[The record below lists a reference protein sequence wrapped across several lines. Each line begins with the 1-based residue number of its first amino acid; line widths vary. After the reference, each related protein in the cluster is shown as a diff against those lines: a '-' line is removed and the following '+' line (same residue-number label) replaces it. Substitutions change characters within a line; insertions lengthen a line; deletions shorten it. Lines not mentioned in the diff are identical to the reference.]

1 MESLERR
8 HRRGPVVCSTASRWT
23 HRRDAIDATGRSLT
37 LTYNADNDG
46 YALDP
51 HFACELVGALEARDS
66 TYVVAAP
73 MLYESKADGSLAAH
87 ATQTKLRW
95 QDGYVRH
102 DHSIARALNRGRD
115 FPEGDQTDFLED
127 HGFVVRTS
135 AIGDL
140 VDPHAAYTLE
150 YLDMILSLKAQNRR
164 VVFVPTARLE
174 FRIAEFSWR
183 DVPYFM
189 YKRSEATCHG
199 TRDYLARKWRAHFP
213 NTGFWTYIK
222 YTIVESHTYAS
233 LETLPLKYQLQLFLA
248 FFQMAGYNR
257 YDDRAYV
264 EVLEAIDGG
273 TLTTLEVNAT
283 RLTQRKPILD
293 TVRKNATASDLLPQV
308 GKSWLPALEADLPLE
323 YMPFATMVFASP
335 FTCDVVLGDGPG
347 QFPRDLCGVAVEK
360 GSGGEHFHDGDCH
373 SHDEEHGHDHGHD
386 DHGGC
391 ECYVNLPT
399 FKSRNW
405 VGDVLARAAS
415 ILKVPSRVT
424 TYLELFLGSDH
435 AAAAHVAPLIAGVEP
450 IVRGWALEERDVF
463 TDIRLYTCCGAATAT
478 SDVLEPCPAVPV
490 AFGEGDRV
498 VHFSGRPAAPGE
510 VVEALAAL

>member
-1 MESLERR
+1 
-8 HRRGPVVCSTASRWT
+8 
-23 HRRDAIDATGRSLT
+23 
-37 LTYNADNDG
+37 
-46 YALDP
+46 
-51 HFACELVGALEARDS
+51 
-66 TYVVAAP
+66 

-135 AIGDL
+135 AISDL
-140 VDPHAAYTLE
+140 VDPRAAYTLE
-150 YLDMILSLKAQNRR
+150 YLDMILSLKAQKRR

-199 TRDYLARKWRAHFP
+199 TRDYLSKKWRARFP

-222 YTIVESHTYAS
+222 YTIVESHTYAQ
-233 LETLPLKYQLQLFLA
+233 LDKLPLKYQLQLFLA
-248 FFQMAGYNR
+248 FFEMAGYNR
-257 YDDRAYV
+257 YDNVPYV
-264 EVLEAIDGG
+264 DVLTEIDGG
-273 TLTTLEVNAT
+273 TRTTLNVNAS
-283 RLTQRKPILD
+283 RKTARKAVVD
-293 TVRKNATASDLLPQV
+293 TVRKNATAADLLPQV

-335 FTCDVVLGDGPG
+335 FTCDVVLVRGPCPFSGSRRWRETCLAQGDGPG

-360 GSGGEHFHDGDCH
+360 GSGEHCHDGDCH
-373 SHDEEHGHDHGHD
+373 VHDEEHDHGHHD
-386 DHGGC
+386 VQGC

-405 VGDVLARAAS
+405 VGDVLAKIAS
-415 ILKVPSRVT
+415 LLKVPSRVT

-450 IVRGWALEERDVF
+450 IVRQWALEERDVF
-463 TDIRLYTCCGAATAT
+463 TDIRLYTCGGAATST
-478 SDVLEPCPAVPV
+478 SEILEPCPAVPV

>member
-1 MESLERR
+1 M
-8 HRRGPVVCSTASRWT
+8 
-23 HRRDAIDATGRSLT
+23 
-37 LTYNADNDG
+37 
-46 YALDP
+46 
-51 HFACELVGALEARDS
+51 
-66 TYVVAAP
+66 
-73 MLYESKADGSLAAH
+73 
-87 ATQTKLRW
+87 
-95 QDGYVRH
+95 
-102 DHSIARALNRGRD
+102 
-115 FPEGDQTDFLED
+115 
-127 HGFVVRTS
+127 VRTA

-199 TRDYLARKWRAHFP
+199 TRDYLSKKWRAHFP

-222 YTIVESHTYAS
+222 YTIVESHTYSS
-233 LETLPLKYQLQLFLA
+233 LEKLPLKYQLQLFLA

-257 YDDRAYV
+257 YDGSSLCRGVGGHRRRDAHYSESERDASHGEEAHLRHGAEERDGLGPVTSGSKGLAAGARGRPAARVHALRYDGVRVAVHMRRRLVRA
-264 EVLEAIDGG
+264 
-273 TLTTLEVNAT
+273 
-283 RLTQRKPILD
+283 RC
-293 TVRKNATASDLLPQV
+293 
-308 GKSWLPALEADLPLE
+308 
-323 YMPFATMVFASP
+323 PFSGSRRWRE
-335 FTCDVVLGDGPG
+335 TCLAQGDGPG

-360 GSGGEHFHDGDCH
+360 GSGEHCHDGDCH
-373 SHDEEHGHDHGHD
+373 SHHEHGEALAHDHGAPESHEHDHGHG
-386 DHGGC
+386 HGHDGSTGC

-405 VGDVLARAAS
+405 VGDVLAKIAS
-415 ILKVPSRVT
+415 LLKVPSRVT

-435 AAAAHVAPLIAGVEP
+435 AAAACGAPHRRCGAHRPTVGA
-450 IVRGWALEERDVF
+450 RGAR
-463 TDIRLYTCCGAATAT
+463 RLHRYSFYTSGGAATAT
-478 SDVLEPCPAVPV
+478 SDVLEPRPAVPV

-510 VVEALAAL
+510 VVGRWRRSELSGLRR

>member
-1 MESLERR
+1 
-8 HRRGPVVCSTASRWT
+8 
-23 HRRDAIDATGRSLT
+23 
-37 LTYNADNDG
+37 
-46 YALDP
+46 
-51 HFACELVGALEARDS
+51 
-66 TYVVAAP
+66 

-127 HGFVVRTS
+127 HGFVARTA

-199 TRDYLARKWRAHFP
+199 TRDYLAKKWQAAFP

-257 YDDRAYV
+257 YDSVPYV

-273 TLTTLEVNAT
+273 TLTTLKVNAT
-283 RLTQRKPILD
+283 RLTERKAVLD
-293 TVRKNATASDLLPQV
+293 TVRKNATAADLLPQV

-335 FTCDVVLGDGPG
+335 FTCDVVLVRARCPFSGS
-347 QFPRDLCGVAVEK
+347 RRWRETCTARRSVSRHLRAIVATWSSIEE
-360 GSGGEHFHDGDCH
+360 GSSDATVLSSRRATGRASSRGI
-373 SHDEEHGHDHGHD
+373 
-386 DHGGC
+386 
-391 ECYVNLPT
+391 YVV
-399 FKSRNW
+399 S
-405 VGDVLARAAS
+405 
-415 ILKVPSRVT
+415 PSRKVQASTAT
-424 TYLELFLGSDH
+424 T
-435 AAAAHVAPLIAGVEP
+435 
-450 IVRGWALEERDVF
+450 
-463 TDIRLYTCCGAATAT
+463 ATAT
-478 SDVLEPCPAVPV
+478 RTTSTARPSRRRARGVTERPSRPRASPSSRYCKLTSSSSAIAEVGGARRSGGLVPGTRRSKGRAPRVRPVPDPVKKLLDCPPLKPQSCCNR
-490 AFGEGDRV
+490 D
-498 VHFSGRPAAPGE
+498 
-510 VVEALAAL
+510 

>member
-1 MESLERR
+1 
-8 HRRGPVVCSTASRWT
+8 
-23 HRRDAIDATGRSLT
+23 
-37 LTYNADNDG
+37 
-46 YALDP
+46 
-51 HFACELVGALEARDS
+51 
-66 TYVVAAP
+66 

-127 HGFVVRTS
+127 HGFVVRTA

-150 YLDMILSLKAQNRR
+150 YLDMILSLKAQDRR

-199 TRDYLARKWRAHFP
+199 TRDYLTRKWRAHFP

-222 YTIVESHTYAS
+222 YTIVESHTYSS
-233 LETLPLKYQLQLFLA
+233 LEKLPLKYQLQLFLA

-257 YDDRAYV
+257 YDSVPYV

-283 RLTQRKPILD
+283 RRTERNAVLD
-293 TVRKNATASDLLPQV
+293 TVRKNATASDLLPHV
-308 GKSWLPALEADLPLE
+308 AKGWLPALEADLPLE

-335 FTCDVVLGDGPG
+335 FTCDVVLVRARCPFSGS
-347 QFPRDLCGVAVEK
+347 RRWRETCTARRSVSRHLHAIVATWSSIEE
-360 GSGGEHFHDGDCH
+360 GSSDATVL
-373 SHDEEHGHDHGHD
+373 S
-386 DHGGC
+386 
-391 ECYVNLPT
+391 
-399 FKSRNW
+399 SRRAT
-405 VGDVLARAAS
+405 GRASSRGTCAAS
-415 ILKVPSRVT
+415 RSRRVQEST
-424 TYLELFLGSDH
+424 VMMETATSTMMM
-435 AAAAHVAPLIAGVEP
+435 IM
-450 IVRGWALEERDVF
+450 
-463 TDIRLYTCCGAATAT
+463 ATAT
-478 SDVLEPCPAVPV
+478 ATPAT
-490 AFGEGDRV
+490 
-498 VHFSGRPAAPGE
+498 AAASATSTCQPSSRATGW
-510 VVEALAAL
+510 ATRSRK

>member
-1 MESLERR
+1 
-8 HRRGPVVCSTASRWT
+8 
-23 HRRDAIDATGRSLT
+23 
-37 LTYNADNDG
+37 
-46 YALDP
+46 
-51 HFACELVGALEARDS
+51 
-66 TYVVAAP
+66 

-135 AIGDL
+135 AISDL
-140 VDPHAAYTLE
+140 VDPRAAYTLE
-150 YLDMILSLKAQNRR
+150 YLDMILSLKAQKRR

-199 TRDYLARKWRAHFP
+199 TRDYLSKKWRAHFP

-222 YTIVESHTYAS
+222 YTIVESHTYS
-233 LETLPLKYQLQLFLA
+233 HLDKLPMKYQLQLFLA
-248 FFQMAGYNR
+248 FFEMVGYNR
-257 YDDRAYV
+257 YDSVPYV
-264 EVLEAIDGG
+264 EVLEAVDGG
-273 TLTTLEVNAT
+273 TRTTLNVNAS
-283 RLTQRKPILD
+283 RKTERKAVVD
-293 TVRKNATASDLLPQV
+293 TVRKNATAADLLPRV
-308 GKSWLPALEADLPLE
+308 GKSWLPALEADLFLE
-323 YMPFATMVFASP
+323 YMPFAVAVFASP

-360 GSGGEHFHDGDCH
+360 GSGEHCHGGDCH
-373 SHDEEHGHDHGHD
+373 SHHEHGASESHGHDHGASEAHAHDHGGDEEHGHGHGHDHGHAAS
-386 DHGGC
+386 GGC

-405 VGDVLARAAS
+405 VGDVLAKLAS
-415 ILKVPSRVT
+415 LLKVPSRVT

-450 IVRGWALEERDVF
+450 IVRQWALEERDVF
-463 TDIRLYTCCGAATAT
+463 TDIRLYTCGGAATAT
-478 SDVLEPCPAVPV
+478 SEILEPCPAVPV
-490 AFGEGDRV
+490 AFGEFDRV
-498 VHFSGRPAAPGE
+498 VHFSGRPAAPDE
-510 VVEALAAL
+510 VVAALAAL

>member
-1 MESLERR
+1 
-8 HRRGPVVCSTASRWT
+8 
-23 HRRDAIDATGRSLT
+23 
-37 LTYNADNDG
+37 
-46 YALDP
+46 
-51 HFACELVGALEARDS
+51 
-66 TYVVAAP
+66 

-127 HGFVVRTS
+127 HGFVVRTA

-174 FRIAEFSWR
+174 FRIAEVSWR
-183 DVPYFM
+183 DVPYSL
-189 YKRSEATCHG
+189 YKMAAATCHG
-199 TRDYLARKWRAHFP
+199 TRDYLARKWRAQFP

-222 YTIVESHTYAS
+222 YTIVESHTYAH
-233 LETLPLKYQLQLFLA
+233 LEALPIKYQLQLFLA

-257 YDDRAYV
+257 YDNAPYV

-283 RLTQRKPILD
+283 RLTERTPWLENV
-293 TVRKNATASDLLPQV
+293 VRKNATAADLLPHV
-308 GKSWLPALEADLPLE
+308 AKGWLPALEADLPLE
-323 YMPFATMVFASP
+323 YMPFATMVLASP
-335 FTCDVVLGDGPG
+335 FTCS
-347 QFPRDLCGVAVEK
+347 QIFSEFPRDLCGVAVEK
-360 GSGGEHFHDGDCH
+360 GSGGEHCHDGDCH

-386 DHGGC
+386 GSTGC

-415 ILKVPSRVT
+415 LLKVPSRVT

-450 IVRGWALEERDVF
+450 IVRQWALEERDVF
-463 TDIRLYTCCGAATAT
+463 TDVRLYTCGGAATAT
-478 SDVLEPCPAVPV
+478 SPILEPCPAVPV
-490 AFGEGDRV
+490 AFGEFDRV

>member
-1 MESLERR
+1 
-8 HRRGPVVCSTASRWT
+8 
-23 HRRDAIDATGRSLT
+23 
-37 LTYNADNDG
+37 
-46 YALDP
+46 
-51 HFACELVGALEARDS
+51 
-66 TYVVAAP
+66 

-135 AIGDL
+135 AISDL
-140 VDPHAAYTLE
+140 VDPRAAYTLE
-150 YLDMILSLKAQNRR
+150 YLDMILSLKAQKRR

-199 TRDYLARKWRAHFP
+199 TRDYLSKKWRARFP

-222 YTIVESHTYAS
+222 YTIVESHTYS
-233 LETLPLKYQLQLFLA
+233 HLEKLPLKYQLQLFLA
-248 FFQMAGYNR
+248 FFEMAGYNR
-257 YDDRAYV
+257 YDNVPYV

-273 TLTTLEVNAT
+273 TRTTLKVNAT
-283 RLTQRKPILD
+283 RRTERKAVLD
-293 TVRKNATASDLLPQV
+293 TVRKNATAADLLPRV

-323 YMPFATMVFASP
+323 YMPFATMVLASP
-335 FTCDVVLGDGPG
+335 FTCSDIFSE
-347 QFPRDLCGVAVEK
+347 FPRDLCGVAVER
-360 GSGGEHFHDGDCH
+360 GSGEHCHDGDCH
-373 SHDEEHGHDHGHD
+373 SHDDGHGHDHGHAAA
-386 DHGGC
+386 GC

-405 VGDVLARAAS
+405 VGDVLARIAS
-415 ILKVPSRVT
+415 LLKVPSRVT

-435 AAAAHVAPLIAGVEP
+435 AASKHVAPLIAGVEP
-450 IVRGWALEERDVF
+450 IVRQWALEERDVF
-463 TDIRLYTCCGAATAT
+463 TDIRLYTCGGAATST
-478 SDVLEPCPAVPV
+478 SEILEPCPAVPV
-490 AFGEGDRV
+490 AFGVGDRV

-510 VVEALAAL
+510 VVAALAAL